1 MSDRLDRWATRL
13 GWLFLAIVWLW
24 IGAQV
29 ALRVL

>member
-1 MSDRLDRWATRL
+1 MSRLDDLATRV
-13 GWLFLAIVWLW
+13 GWLFLALVWLW

>member
-1 MSDRLDRWATRL
+1 MDRIDHVATRL

-29 ALRVL
+29 ALRAL

>member
-1 MSDRLDRWATRL
+1 MGRIDDVATRL

-29 ALRVL
+29 ALRVT